1 MPVVL
6 QRLCLKVCIYY
17 LCSTAKYDWNH
28 VIYTTLLN
36 WDTQCEEQ
44 QYEMPFEDSSLT
56 CLCKIKP

>member
-1 MPVVL
+1 
-6 QRLCLKVCIYY
+6 LKVCIYY